1 MSLHGV
7 SFRIERYFFVHYI
20 CFLCRHILFRLSF
33 PLLSLLISLR
43 LILSLPAVI
52 LLFTVSCHM
61 SLASAIIAFIL
72 VVFIAFASPVSL
84 HLTNVAP
91 SAGICLSADT
101 KSESS
106 WIRLGICN
114 ISLRSYVLIAVFAI
128 KAIVPILPS
137 LIISLYFI
145 FLPQY
150 TYEGVGLD
158 AAFWIRVVRIFCIPH
173 IRFDKATPTLG
184 KRVRNNCLEVNVRE
198 MEVGIWE
205 FIHMI
210 TKSLQCV

>member
-7 SFRIERYFFVHYI
+7 FFRIERYFFVHYI
-20 CFLCRHILFRLSF
+20 CFLCRLILFCLSF

-52 LLFTVSCHM
+52 LLFAVSCHM

-91 SAGICLSADT
+91 SAGVCLSAR
-101 KSESS
+101 SESS
-106 WIRLGICN
+106 WIRLGVRN
-114 ISLRSYVLIAVFAI
+114 ISLRSYILIADFAI
-128 KAIVPILPS
+128 KAIVPVLPS
-137 LIISLYFI
+137 LIVSLYFI

-158 AAFWIRVVRIFCIPH
+158 AAFRIRVIRIFRIPH
-173 IRFDKATPTLG
+173 IRFDKATPTPG
-184 KRVRNNCLEVNVRE
+184 KRVRNNCLEANVRE

-205 FIHMI
+205 FIHTV